1 MKRDLKNKYLSR
13 FIIIVLIVSILFH
26 LQINASEI
34 FNGEKSK
41 VATASEVSSKVN
53 DKSII
58 GREYEIGTVINSNEK
73 MKWIVMDYDKDNQ
86 SKVLLVTK
94 DIVDYREYHSGP
106 TNYKNSK
113 IRYYLNKE
121 FYEKNFS
128 ADEKKHI
135 VLSDIPVMIGKD
147 NVEFNEGTPSQ
158 INVSDKIFLL
168 SREEMLKYKS
178 LKKGNITRNSYAELI
193 APADKEYRIW
203 LRDIL
208 NYKEATLLE
217 EDTFTSQSADMH
229 LGTHLGVVVAMWY
242 DFSSAKSNEN
252 LAKEEKEFTEKL
264 LLERKGGKIKNNI
277 YSDEEKAK
285 SIGLNGKKPN
295 MNYQQAIL
303 GTYYKNTDMD
313 MRLSW
318 YVVDDDG
325 KNLTLFLRNIL
336 EYMELEYDT
345 YDKNVLKD
353 NPYDYSNIKK
363 YLNGDLYDKLFTDE
377 EKELIVSTN
386 GDKMSLPDM
395 NDVFNYEL
403 FNFDHTTGEYV
414 INTKS
419 RNFYNAEYKYSFF
432 VNAPYEYNDNIYL
445 MSLIDK
451 NGTNLLS
458 FNYSYNKDKSEE
470 ILTASGI
477 RPIVKVDKK
486 KFEEYLKKESIK
498 LDLGDLNKKNSIN
511 KKLVFNQKIKFGK
524 YEQDGNLKNG
534 KEDIEWRVVKKSG
547 DKYLLISDKV
557 LDVIDLTNDIEI
569 KFFEDSYAYSFANSE
584 FIDEAFNDNEKS
596 KLELVDNQY
605 IVYYDEVLK
614 KYDEEDTPGMSFAK
628 SSDSKVFNAST
639 YFDLFFKN
647 LIYEDVYKTENT
659 KYVNEKCS
667 GLDYYLLG
675 DLAAYK
681 TYNDMPF
688 YAHMKNDG
696 NFEFGWKTVS
706 GFRPLIC
713 VSGENLVK

>member
-1 MKRDLKNKYLSR
+1 MLL
-13 FIIIVLIVSILFH
+13 VATMFH

-34 FNGEKSK
+34 FNGEKAK
-41 VATASEVSSKVN
+41 DATASEVSSKVN

-94 DIVDYREYHSGP
+94 DIIDYREYHTGP

-135 VLSDIPVMIGKD
+135 ILSNIQVKIGKAD
-147 NVEFNEGTPSQ
+147 AEFEEGTPSQ
-158 INVSDKIFLL
+158 ITLNDKIFLL
-168 SREEMLKYKS
+168 SREEMKKYES
-178 LKKGNITRNSYAELI
+178 LKKGNLTRNSYAELI
-193 APADKEYRIW
+193 GPADKEHRIW
-203 LRDIL
+203 VRDIL
-208 NYKEATLLE
+208 NYKEATFLK
-217 EDTFTSQSADMH
+217 EDAFTSKSSDR
-229 LGTHLGVVVAMWY
+229 HLGVVAAMWY
-242 DFSSAKSNEN
+242 DFSSAKSAEN
-252 LAKEEKEFTEKL
+252 LSKEEKEYNAKL
-264 LLERKGGKIKNNI
+264 LLDRKGGKLKKFT
-277 YSDEEKAK
+277 YTDEEKAK
-285 SIGLNGKKPN
+285 TVIFTGIKTGMDYSQVLFGD
-295 MNYQQAIL
+295 
-303 GTYYKNTDMD
+303 YYKNSVMD
-313 MRLSW
+313 TRLSW

-325 KNLTLFLRNIL
+325 KDLTLFLKNIL
-336 EYMELEYDT
+336 EYMELEYDS

-353 NPYDYSNIKK
+353 NPYDHSNIKK
-363 YLNGDLYDKLFTDE
+363 YLNGELYEKLFTNE
-377 EKELIVSTN
+377 EKELISSTN
-386 GDKMSLPDM
+386 GEKMSLPDV
-395 NDVFNYEL
+395 NDVFNYDL

-414 INTKS
+414 INKNS
-419 RNFYNAEYKYSFF
+419 RIFFNAQYKYSFF

-470 ILTASGI
+470 ILTGSGI

-486 KFEEYLKKESIK
+486 KFEEYLKKQSLK
-498 LDLGDLNKKNSIN
+498 LNTSNLNKKNSIN
-511 KKLVFNQKIKFGK
+511 IKLGFNQKIKFGK

-605 IVYYDEVLK
+605 ILYYDEVLK

-659 KYVNEKCS
+659 KYVNEKCN
-667 GLDYYLLG
+667 GLDCYLLG

-688 YAHMKNDG
+688 YASMKNDG
-696 NFEFGWKTVS
+696 NIDFGKKVVS

-713 VSGENLVK
+713 VSGENLMK